1 MTNAHGH
8 NRRATTTMGGM
19 KISVEESFGE
29 PLVCIDFNNGSD
41 EMHLKLPPQSAE
53 RFAEAILHAA
63 QTAMTES
70 YETRWGSI

>member
-1 MTNAHGH
+1 MTSTDDH
-8 NRRATTTMGGM
+8 NRRATTMGGM

>member
-1 MTNAHGH
+1 MTNAHDH
-8 NRRATTTMGGM
+8 NRHATTTMGGM

-63 QTAMTES
+63 QTAMAGS
-70 YETRWGSI
+70 YEARWGSI